1 MIGRITEFFT
11 HYACCF
17 ARLDSGTCLYLLLY
31 AIFLTFQSFS
41 KFYLLAQKK
50 KEAKQK
56 DGNSYVSYKAIKYY
70 NKDDFVALL
79 GDRTVG
85 NFAEWYLL
93 FLPLLWMHAVFVDP
107 KQSFTICL
115 CYTATRALYP
125 FLFKKGVMVVLSTG
139 PAYLIKLYLAYQV
152 ATQAVFA

>member
-1 MIGRITEFFT
+1 M
-11 HYACCF
+11 
-17 ARLDSGTCLYLLLY
+17 
-31 AIFLTFQSFS
+31 
-41 KFYLLAQKK
+41 
-50 KEAKQK
+50 
-56 DGNSYVSYKAIKYY
+56 SYKAIKYY